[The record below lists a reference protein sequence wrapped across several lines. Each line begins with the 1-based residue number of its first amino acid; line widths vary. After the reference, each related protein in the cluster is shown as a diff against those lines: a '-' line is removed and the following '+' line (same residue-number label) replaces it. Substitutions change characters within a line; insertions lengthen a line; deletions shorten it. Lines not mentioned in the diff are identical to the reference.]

1 MQRRHTSPIRTA
13 RLKRGL
19 SQTQLGT
26 SVGVTKSAISAWEN
40 DREFP
45 EVRRLSGL
53 RRALR
58 PHLDLARYADH
69 VEAIDRAK
77 AVTKGRVA

>member
-1 MQRRHTSPIRTA
+1 MQRRHTSPIRVA

-19 SQTQLGT
+19 SQAQLGT
-26 SVGVTKSAISAWEN
+26 TVGVTKSAISAWEN

-58 PHLDLARYADH
+58 PHLDLTRYADH
-69 VEAIDRAK
+69 VEAVTTGKPRA
-77 AVTKGRVA
+77 A